1 MSDGFTDAKS
11 IINNNCQITI
21 PETMLKKLGFE
32 KGDVLRLTATENLIV
47 IEKCETEMEILVDS
61 NPEMKEDFSQELAA
75 LATVVFP

>member
-1 MSDGFTDAKS
+1 MKGVLIMCDGFTDAKT

-47 IEKCETEMEILVDS
+47 IEKCEDEE
-61 NPEMKEDFSQELAA
+61 NEY
-75 LATVVFP
+75 